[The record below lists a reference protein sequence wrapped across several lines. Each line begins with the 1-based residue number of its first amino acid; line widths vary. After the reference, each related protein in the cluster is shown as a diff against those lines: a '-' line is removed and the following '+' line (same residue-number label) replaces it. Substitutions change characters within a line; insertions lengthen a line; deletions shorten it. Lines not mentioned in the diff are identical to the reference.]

1 MLMRKMNGED
11 SARSGEGVINKPN
24 GGRVKI
30 KTNRFDF
37 CGIRAGD
44 TGIILQTR
52 KNYYGEPVFEIR
64 VNNKTIIFSEDE
76 IEEE

>member
-1 MLMRKMNGED
+1 MNRED

-52 KNYYGEPVFEIR
+52 KNYYGESVFEIR
-64 VNNKTIIFSEDE
+64 VNNKTMIFLEDE